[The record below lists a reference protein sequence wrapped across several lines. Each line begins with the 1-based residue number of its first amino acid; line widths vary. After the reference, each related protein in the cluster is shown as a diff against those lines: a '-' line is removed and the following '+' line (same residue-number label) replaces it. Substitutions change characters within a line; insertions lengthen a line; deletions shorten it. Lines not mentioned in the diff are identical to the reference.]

1 MSIIAHVKINKMLI
15 SKDCACIGSGGSVA
29 RNSTTKSL
37 CERGR
42 LPFPVAGVIDLGD
55 PPTQILHSTED
66 KLRPREL
73 IVS

>member
-1 MSIIAHVKINKMLI
+1 MLAWGLEGQRQGIPQQRVFVKE
-15 SKDCACIGSGGSVA
+15 D
-29 RNSTTKSL
+29 
-37 CERGR
+37 R

-55 PPTQILHSTED
+55 PPTQILHATED